1 MNKNRLILAVL
12 LSVCIFVCLGSVY
25 AIDYSNSTDNVITKD
40 NSDLDSKLNII
51 EDDDPLEQVVNSESS
66 DFEKLGAAGDSSDE
80 SEDLSRPT
88 KEYNAIAQASSD
100 RDRTFKIGKYKVTIS
115 KSDYAKFLYIPN
127 AEKYFLSIEHD
138 YYEGGDSFGSYRVSR
153 SYTDSDDLKF
163 GLYYEIRKPTNYFVK
178 QKIGYGFKGYKL
190 TKLKSFKSHAKA
202 LKYKKIAKKKYT
214 VKIKRDKKSKKYV
227 VYKQTEKYKKVVT
240 KKARV
245 YMVLNYGESQTGY
258 AKKYMA
264 YVETNYENPGYDIIS
279 GHITSS
285 YKISN
290 TIKTLNSAK
299 PKK

>member
-1 MNKNRLILAVL
+1 MNGDRFSVVVILL
-12 LSVCIFVCLGSVY
+12 FVCVFVCGGSVY
-25 AIDYSNSTDNVITKD
+25 AIYSSNSTDSVIASD
-40 NSDLDSKLNII
+40 NSDL
-51 EDDDPLEQVVNSESS
+51 NSELNAVEDSGDS
-66 DFEKLGAAGDSSDE
+66 DFGKLGAAGDYAAGDSSDE

-100 RDRTFKIGKYKVTIS
+100 NDRTFKIGKYKITIS

-138 YYEGGDSFGSYRVSR
+138 YYEGGDNFGSYRVSR

-285 YKISN
+285 YKISSN
-290 TIKTLNSAK
+290 IKTLNSAK